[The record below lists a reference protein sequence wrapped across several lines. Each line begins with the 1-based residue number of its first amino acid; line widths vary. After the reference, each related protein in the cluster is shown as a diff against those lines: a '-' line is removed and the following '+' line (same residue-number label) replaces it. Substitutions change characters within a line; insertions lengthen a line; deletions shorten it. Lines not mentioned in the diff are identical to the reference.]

1 MVVELNG
8 YKHGHDKKVDM
19 ISTTWAPD
27 KSVLFITISFKERG
41 FDINSSSSGDTDD
54 GVPYKGV
61 CFNFYDQEGKDLDG
75 MLEVC
80 FIGLDGGRFFYSH
93 NKRDMD
99 IMYVPYTTYDNV
111 FTHANVVLNSKDYHY
126 GTES

>member
-1 MVVELNG
+1 MEVKLNG
-8 YKHGHDKKVDM
+8 YKSGFENKVDM
-19 ISTTWAPD
+19 IHTTWAPD
-27 KSVLFITISFKERG
+27 KSCLFICISFKQRG

-54 GVPYKGV
+54 GIPYKGV
-61 CFNFYDQEGKDLDG
+61 AFSFYDQDGKELDG

-80 FIGLDGGRFFYSH
+80 FIGLDGGRFYYSH

-99 IMYVPYTTYDNV
+99 IVYIPYTTTEKVYND
-111 FTHANVVLNSKDYHY
+111 ANLVLNSKDYHY